1 MKEYGQ
7 DLLRQY
13 NRLKSLESSLI
24 ANIKKRNQYL
34 ITNAGDKVLDK
45 TDLNLQF
52 DSNDPKLLLDQ
63 IIAIEKAY
71 ADQSKQLNMF
81 DDQV

>member
-13 NRLKSLESSLI
+13 NKVKALEKSLLAS
-24 ANIKKRNQYL
+24 IKKRNQYL
-34 ITNAGDKVLDK
+34 ITHAGNEVLEK
-45 TDLNLQF
+45 TGLNLQF

-71 ADQSKQLNMF
+71 AEQSKQLNMF
-81 DDQV
+81 DKE